1 MKKYKVWVAYEC
13 YGSIDVEVPD
23 WVAEQGDDAIFDYL
37 DEIQDTLP
45 LPDDPDY
52 LDGSFEIDR
61 EGRLEPYPDA
71 AEGRH

>member
-13 YGSIDVEVPD
+13 YGSIEVYVPD
-23 WVAEQGDDAIFDYL
+23 SVAEQGDTEVFDYL

-45 LPDDPDY
+45 LPDDFEY

-61 EGRLEPYPDA
+61 EAGLYPYPDA
-71 AEGRH
+71 AERGQ